1 MIGRLVNQALKREP
15 PEYPW
20 GDALPIL
27 KGADCRICNLE
38 CVISSLGSPWAM
50 TPKAFHF
57 RSDAKNV
64 AVLTAAGIDAV
75 SLANNHTLDFEYEA
89 MFEMIALLDRA
100 GIRHAGAGANLG
112 EASRPARLE
121 VGGVPIGLIAF
132 TDNEPRWAAT
142 EDEPGIFYVPI
153 DLGDTRTI
161 ELLDGVR
168 QAKGEVDLLIVSAH
182 WGPNWGYTPPPEHRS
197 LARALVEAGAD
208 VVFGHS
214 CHVVR
219 GIELYRGRP
228 VLYGTGDF
236 VDDYAVDEIERNDR
250 SLIFGA
256 EVERGQITRLILY
269 PTVIRRYQ
277 AQLAKGGEAKVI
289 ADTMER
295 FCADLGTVARWDE
308 REGGL
313 EIPVG

>member
-1 MIGRLVNQALKREP
+1 MRLLFLGDVMIGRIVNQVLRREP

-20 GDALPIL
+20 GDTLPTL
-27 KGADCRICNLE
+27 TRGDCRICNLE

-142 EDEPGIFYVPI
+142 ED
-153 DLGDTRTI
+153 
-161 ELLDGVR
+161 
-168 QAKGEVDLLIVSAH
+168 
-182 WGPNWGYTPPPEHRS
+182 
-197 LARALVEAGAD
+197 
-208 VVFGHS
+208 
-214 CHVVR
+214 
-219 GIELYRGRP
+219 
-228 VLYGTGDF
+228 
-236 VDDYAVDEIERNDR
+236 
-250 SLIFGA
+250 
-256 EVERGQITRLILY
+256 
-269 PTVIRRYQ
+269 
-277 AQLAKGGEAKVI
+277 
-289 ADTMER
+289 
-295 FCADLGTVARWDE
+295 
-308 REGGL
+308 
-313 EIPVG
+313 